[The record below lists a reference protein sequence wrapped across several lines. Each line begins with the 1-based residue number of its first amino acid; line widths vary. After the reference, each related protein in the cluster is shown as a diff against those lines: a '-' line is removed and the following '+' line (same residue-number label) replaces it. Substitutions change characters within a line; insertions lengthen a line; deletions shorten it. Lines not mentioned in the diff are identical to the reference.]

1 VSLKA
6 EMVFRG
12 WVQLSLAEKQGFQQQ
27 CSYYIQAPWREQEGI
42 IETAVLGPVITVC
55 PCCGK

>member
-1 VSLKA
+1 MSLKA

-12 WVQLSLAEKQGFQQQ
+12 WVQLNLAEKQEFQQA
-27 CSYYIQAPWREQEGI
+27 CSHYLQAPWREQERI
-42 IETAVLGPVITVC
+42 IEKAVLGPVSTVC

>member
-1 VSLKA
+1 MSPKV

-12 WVQLSLAEKQGFQQQ
+12 WVQLWLAEKQEFQQA
-27 CSYYIQAPWREQEGI
+27 CSYYLQAPWREQEWLTEKAI
-42 IETAVLGPVITVC
+42 LGPVTTVC